1 MNNGRTTE
9 MDVEKRF
16 LASLSRSQGRSAW
29 AVIFR
34 HPVRVDPHT
43 GKPGLRVRQGIGTSD
58 EGEANDLREQLNHLL
73 ADEAFWSLQAR
84 AEAEKRF
91 PRRVVEIFY
100 HGMLP
105 EENDFGA
112 IRESILPLP
121 TSADSDYRRA
131 LLLGTTGAGKT
142 TLLRQLIG
150 TDPESERFP
159 STSTAKTTVH
169 ETEVVLASGPYRA
182 VVTFFPIDE
191 VREHLNEC
199 ISEAVLAAY
208 RGDSDG
214 DVLRKLLMHVNQRFR
229 FNYVL
234 GNGPLVGDADDE
246 DEDNDHED
254 AAEPAEDVTADGA
267 INLDATNALLTKTL
281 AASRGIAARHY
292 DQLRGELGEIDEKD
306 QRVVDELFEEELDR
320 RLREDDEFHRI
331 SDELIDEIEVR
342 FSLLTDGTVRRNKQG
357 WPQSWSWETDDRPS
371 FINAVTRFSSN
382 QASRFGRLLTP
393 LVNGV
398 RVAGAFMPGWN
409 GGQQPKL
416 VLLDGEGLGH
426 TPKSVAAISTSL
438 TRRIEATD
446 AVVLVDNAMQPMQA
460 APVAAMKD
468 LITSGIS
475 SKLLL
480 VFTHFDEVKG
490 DNLPNAGAKE
500 QHVLASAENVLAS
513 IGEELGPF
521 AERALRT
528 RLKEACFFVGGIDE
542 DLDAAKKTHKR
553 TITQL
558 QALLAAIDKIVER
571 PAAVEAKPTYDRMN
585 LVLAVKN
592 ASEGFHDAWWPR
604 LGLAQKP
611 GVGKEH
617 WKRIWAMSRR
627 LGTPGLADEYDN
639 LKPVADLRKQLQDR
653 LYILLQNPLQWTPT
667 EPTDDA
673 HKQQVF
679 DGLANALSAKV
690 VDLATRRVRAERMS
704 DWQAAFNQSG
714 RGSSYAR
721 ASIIGTHIYE
731 RAAPIPDMTPSP
743 DRNSFLHE
751 VAAVVESV
759 CVEGGAELK

>member
-1 MNNGRTTE
+1 M
-9 MDVEKRF
+9 EKRF
-16 LASLSRSQGRSAW
+16 VATLSRSQGRSAW

-34 HPVRVDPHT
+34 HPVRVDPNS
-43 GKPGLRVRQGIGTSD
+43 GKPGLRVRQGLGTPD
-58 EGEANDLREQLNHLL
+58 ESEANELKDQLNQLL
-73 ADEAFWSLQAR
+73 ADEAFWSLPAK
-84 AEAEKRF
+84 AEAEKRLN
-91 PRRVVEIFY
+91 RRVVEIFY
-100 HGMLP
+100 HGMEP
-105 EENDFGA
+105 EQHDFGA
-112 IRESILPLP
+112 TRESIIPLP
-121 TSADSDYRRA
+121 TSKDSDYRRA

-150 TDPESERFP
+150 TNPETERFP

-169 ETEVVLASGPYRA
+169 ETEVVLASGPYKA

-199 ISEAVLAAY
+199 ISEAVLSAY
-208 RGDSDG
+208 RGDGDG
-214 DVLRKLLMHVNQRFR
+214 EVLRKLLMHVNQRFR

-234 GNGPLVGDADDE
+234 GNGPQGADTDDE
-246 DEDNDHED
+246 DNEDDEDD
-254 AAEPAEDVTADGA
+254 AAEQIEETAADCEIDLDV
-267 INLDATNALLTKTL
+267 TNALLTKTL
-281 AASRGIAARHY
+281 AALRAIAVGHG
-292 DQLRGELGEIDEKD
+292 DQLKTELGATDEKD
-306 QRVVDELFEEELDR
+306 LRVVDELFEEELDR
-320 RLREDDEFHRI
+320 RLREDEEFHRI
-331 SDELIDEIEVR
+331 SDELMDEIELR

-357 WPQSWSWETDDRPS
+357 WPQSWSWETDDRAA
-371 FINAVTRFSSN
+371 FIKTVTRFSSN
-382 QASRFGRLLTP
+382 HSPRFGRLLTP

-398 RVAGAFMPGWN
+398 RVSGAFLPAWN

-438 TRRIEATD
+438 TRRIESTD
-446 AVVLVDNAMQPMQA
+446 AIVLVDNAVQPMQA
-460 APVAAMKD
+460 APVAAMKEM
-468 LITSGIS
+468 ITSGSS

-490 DNLPNAGAKE
+490 DNLRNAADRV

-521 AERALRT
+521 AERALRG

-542 DLDAAKKTHKR
+542 DLDATKKAHNR
-553 TITQL
+553 TIAQL
-558 QALLAAIDKIVER
+558 QALLAAIDAIVEK
-571 PAAVEAKPTYDRMN
+571 PEPVLAKPVYDRMN

-592 ASEGFHDAWWPR
+592 AAESFHDAWWPR
-604 LGLAQKP
+604 LGLAYKP

-617 WKRIWAMSRR
+617 WKRIWALSRR
-627 LGTPGLADEYDN
+627 LSTPGLGDEYDN

-653 LYILLQNPLQWTPT
+653 LYVLLQNPLRWDPA

-679 DGLANALSAKV
+679 DGLANALSAKTL
-690 VDLATRRVRAERMS
+690 DLATRRVRAERMS
-704 DWQAAFNQSG
+704 EWQSAFNQSG

-721 ASIIGTHIYE
+721 ASIIGERIYK
-731 RAAPIPDMTPSP
+731 RAAPIPDATPSP

-751 VAAVVESV
+751 VAAVVETV
-759 CVEGGAELK
+759 CEEVGAKLA

>member
-1 MNNGRTTE
+1 M
-9 MDVEKRF
+9 EKRF

-34 HPVRVDPHT
+34 HPVRVDPNT
-43 GKPGLRVRQGIGTSD
+43 GKVGLRVRQGLGTPV
-58 EGEANDLREQLNHLL
+58 EAEASALKEELNELL
-73 ADEAFWSLQAR
+73 ADEAFWSLSAR

-91 PRRVVEIFY
+91 HRRVVEIFY
-100 HGMLP
+100 HGMEP
-105 EENDFGA
+105 EQNDFGA
-112 IRESILPLP
+112 IRESIIPLP
-121 TSADSDYRRA
+121 TSVDSDYRRA

-150 TDPESERFP
+150 TDPATERFP

-169 ETEVVLASGPYRA
+169 ETEVVLAPGPYKA

-199 ISEAVLAAY
+199 VSEAVLSAY
-208 RGDSDG
+208 RGDGDG
-214 DVLRKLLMHVNQRFR
+214 EVLRKLLMHVNQRFR

-234 GNGPLVGDADDE
+234 GNGPRAAGTDDDEDDE
-246 DEDNDHED
+246 DE
-254 AAEPAEDVTADGA
+254 AAEPTEETAADGA
-267 INLDATNALLTKTL
+267 IDLDATDALLTKTL
-281 AASRGIAARHY
+281 TALRAIAARHG
-292 DQLRGELGEIDEKD
+292 DQLKTELGATDEKD

-331 SDELIDEIEVR
+331 SDELMDEIELR
-342 FSLLTDGTVRRNKQG
+342 FSLLTDGVVRRNKQG
-357 WPQSWSWETDDRPS
+357 WPQSWSWETDDRAT
-371 FINAVTRFSSN
+371 FIKTVTRFSSN
-382 QASRFGRLLTP
+382 HSPRFGRLLTP

-398 RVAGAFMPGWN
+398 RVSGAFLPAWN
-409 GGQQPKL
+409 GSQQPKL

-438 TRRIEATD
+438 TRRIESTD
-446 AVVLVDNAMQPMQA
+446 AIVLVDNAVQPMQA
-460 APVAAMKD
+460 APVAAMKEM
-468 LITSGIS
+468 ITSGS
-475 SKLLL
+475 ASKLLL

-490 DNLPNAGAKE
+490 DNLPNAAAKE

-521 AERALRT
+521 AERALRG
-528 RLKEACFFVGGIDE
+528 RLKDACFFVGGIDE
-542 DLDAAKKTHKR
+542 DLDAAKKTQKR
-553 TITQL
+553 TIGQL
-558 QALLAAIDKIVER
+558 QALLAAIDVIVEK
-571 PAAVEAKPTYDRMN
+571 PAPVLAQPVYDRMN

-592 ASEGFHDAWWPR
+592 AAESFHDAWWPR
-604 LGLAQKP
+604 LGLDYKP
-611 GVGKEH
+611 GVSKEH
-617 WKRIWAMSRR
+617 WKRIWALSRR
-627 LGTPGLADEYDN
+627 LSTPGLGDEYDN

-653 LYILLQNPLQWTPT
+653 LYVLLQNPLRWTPA

-679 DGLANALSAKV
+679 DGLANALSAKTL
-690 VDLATRRVRAERMS
+690 DLATRRVRAERMPE
-704 DWQAAFNQSG
+704 WQSAFNQSG

-721 ASIIGTHIYE
+721 ASIIGERIYE
-731 RAAPIPDMTPSP
+731 RAAPIPDVTPSP

-759 CVEGGAELK
+759 CDELGATLT